1 MDFADDKPKADTAAD
16 AMADSTADPLSRHP
30 CPSAPLHRQLRP
42 SFQRALNIITLGG
55 SGNIFLGDDDGDN
68 MEEGERADG
77 YGPVLFPLPCCSR
90 HNHQRRREQLRG

>member
-1 MDFADDKPKADTAAD
+1 MDDAFAAALTAKRVARYG
-16 AMADSTADPLSRHP
+16 S
-30 CPSAPLHRQLRP
+30 SA
-42 SFQRALNIITLGG
+42 SGG
-55 SGNIFLGDDDGDN
+55 SASGGGHGDGGNME